1 MTGRTLSHY
10 EVLEKLGAGGMG
22 EVYRARDTKLGRD
35 VALKVLPRAFAEE
48 PQRLARFRREAH
60 VLASLNHP
68 NIAAIYGLEEA
79 GGVHFLVL
87 ELVPGEILAGP
98 VEPEEALRLCRQI
111 TEALEEAHEKGVVH
125 RDLKP
130 ANVKVTPDG
139 RVKVL
144 DFGLAKALATETQA
158 ADASHSPTLTI
169 EATRHGVLLGTAAYM
184 SPEQARMRP
193 IDKRADIWAFCCI
206 LYELLTGRQAFV
218 GETVLDTLTAVTK
231 SEPDWSRLPATTP
244 PGVVRLLRRCL
255 EKDPKARLRDIADT
269 RLELEEAADVP
280 SPVRPLAESPV
291 RRLMSWA
298 VAALL
303 AALAFA
309 GGLWWNRSEPAESW
323 RGELLGGPAV
333 AFGPRVSP
341 DGQMLAFQA
350 LVNRQTQVAVMK
362 PETGNWT
369 VLTRDRSRG
378 SVSEMCWSRD
388 GAKIYFDRFPDVPR
402 GVFSVPVLGGEE
414 RLVLEDAAWPQSLPD
429 GSLVV
434 MRINP
439 ERKRQLYRF
448 WPETGRLEALPALA
462 SAESY
467 GPTARVFSDGK
478 EVAFFGKPIGASGP
492 DALDRLYVL
501 DLVSG
506 RSRRLAPGA
515 VVNLQFGAFPFGVH
529 SDGRWVLTDLPDGS
543 LHRIVGF
550 PRDGAAGWRTLLTLT
565 MTPWFVDV
573 GPDGSVYLDQL
584 DRPPEALRFGGSG
597 GEPERV
603 AISTTTGYGAALP
616 LPDGRVL
623 FPAAV
628 AGRTRL
634 LAAATGNE
642 PVPLV
647 DTREETTP
655 PVTLVGQ
662 REVALLIGTPPDRSI
677 AIVSLADGRI
687 VRRLKGGRGA
697 NFQNLAASSDGRTLY
712 YAAGG
717 SIWTLPSTD
726 GEPRKVHAGDGVAV
740 SPQGQDLII
749 KLIEKDGVRLVR
761 LPASG
766 GQEQPIPFRSQF
778 RPTINAL
785 ASNAVGRDGRV
796 LLEVISAD
804 SWFYE
809 VGVLDP
815 RTGQLEKIPV
825 KYDGDLFMPGWTADG
840 RIAVMGQAMRAN
852 LWRFRRSADPAG
864 GAP

>member
-1 MTGRTLSHY
+1 MTGQTLAHY
-10 EVLEKLGAGGMG
+10 QVLEKLGAGGMG

-35 VALKVLPRAFAEE
+35 VAIKVLPRAFAED
-48 PQRLARFRREAH
+48 PQRLARFQREAH

-68 NIAAIYGLEEA
+68 SIAAIYGLEEA

-144 DFGLAKALATETQA
+144 DFGLAKAFAPETQA
-158 ADASHSPTLTI
+158 ADASHSPTVSI
-169 EATRHGVLLGTAAYM
+169 EATRHGVILGTAAYM

-193 IDKRADIWAFCCI
+193 IDKRADIWAFGCV
-206 LYELLTGRQAFV
+206 LYELLTGRQAFA
-218 GETVLDTLTAVTK
+218 GETMLDTLTAVTK
-231 SEPDWSRLPATTP
+231 SEPDWSRLPVATP
-244 PGVVRLLRRCL
+244 PGIERLLRRCL
-255 EKDPKARLRDIADT
+255 QKDPKARLRDIADAHI
-269 RLELEEAADVP
+269 LLEEVPHPP
-280 SPVRPLAESPV
+280 SPIPHPPRQ
-291 RRLMSWA
+291 RLPWL
-298 VAALL
+298 VAGVL
-303 AALAFA
+303 AAVAFA
-309 GGLWWNRSEPAESW
+309 GGLWWNRSEPTESW

-341 DGQMLAFQA
+341 DGQMLAFHA
-350 LVNRQTQVAVMK
+350 LLNRQTQVAVMK

-378 SVSEMCWSRD
+378 AVTEVSWSRD
-388 GAKIYFDRFPDVPR
+388 GAKIYFDRFLDVPR

-414 RLVLEDAAWPQSLPD
+414 RLVLEDASWPQALPD

-434 MRINP
+434 WRINP
-439 ERKRQLYRF
+439 ERNRQLYRF
-448 WPETGRLEALPALA
+448 WPETGRLEALPAL
-462 SAESY
+462 SAAGAY
-467 GPTARVFSDGK
+467 APTARVFSDGK
-478 EVAFFGKPIGASGP
+478 EVAFFGKPLGASGSDSP
-492 DALDRLYVL
+492 EHLYALDLA
-501 DLVSG
+501 SG
-506 RSRRLAPGA
+506 RSRRLAPGVA
-515 VVNLQFGAFPFGVH
+515 LNLQFGAFPFGVH
-529 SDGRWVLTDLPDGS
+529 SDGRWVLADLPEGS
-543 LHRIVGF
+543 LHRIVAF

-565 MTPWFVDV
+565 MMPWYFDV
-573 GPDGSVYLDQL
+573 GPDGSVYLDQT
-584 DRPPEALRFGGSG
+584 DRPPEVLRFGGSG

-603 AISTTTGYGAALP
+603 AISTATPYGAALP

-634 LAAATGNE
+634 LAAATGKE

-687 VRRLKGGRGA
+687 VRRLKGARGA

-717 SIWTLPSTD
+717 AIWALPSTD

-749 KLIEKDGVRLVR
+749 KLSEKDGVRLVR

-766 GQEQPIPFRSQF
+766 GQEQPIPYRSQF
-778 RPTINAL
+778 RLTANAL
-785 ASNAVGRDGRV
+785 APNAVGRDGRI
-796 LLEVISAD
+796 LLEVTSAD
-804 SWFYE
+804 SWFFS

-815 RTGQLEKIPV
+815 RTGRLDKVPV
-825 KYDGDLFMPGWTADG
+825 NYDGDIFMPGWTADG
-840 RIAVMGQAMRAN
+840 RIAAMGMAMRAN
-852 LWRFRRSADPAG
+852 LWRFRRSAAAAG
-864 GAP
+864 IAR